1 MTVLVAVLVALAVLA
16 AAGPGGRPVP
26 APASAGWHRGRGGA
40 GTAPSAA
47 TALVAGRGPASD
59 GGDLGALLLA
69 VAARLRAGAGQG
81 EAWRAVLGTAAD
93 DAGDGAPSPGALLAA
108 TEPRAERLRRLRPRR
123 RRDDARRARAHAVVV
138 GTRTAG
144 ELGAPLA
151 EVLDDLAAAVAA
163 DAEHEGEVSAAL
175 AGPRATS
182 RVLVLL
188 PVLGLLVGEALGA
201 RPWHVLTSGGVGTA
215 CGVLGVLLVLAG
227 RAWVAALL
235 RRAAATGGGR

>member
-1 MTVLVAVLVALAVLA
+1 MTVLVGALVALAVLA
-16 AAGPGGRPVP
+16 AAGPAGRPVP
-26 APASAGWHRGRGGA
+26 PPASTGRRRGRGGTGA
-40 GTAPSAA
+40 GPTAAA
-47 TALVAGRGPASD
+47 APATGRRPASD

-93 DAGDGAPSPGALLAA
+93 AAAPSAAALLAA
-108 TEPRAERLRRLRPRR
+108 TEPRADRLRPRR

-138 GTRTAG
+138 GTRTAA